1 MLTEGECGI
10 CCENVFDEGDATGM
24 EDMVPLLD
32 KPRLGDCPWGVIG
45 LFLFLFL
52 LGMGGGSGDALIS
65 SERWMRERSQVASCT
80 GEEVDTEDGGVAA
93 ARAS

>member
-1 MLTEGECGI
+1 MLTEGECGM
-10 CCENVFDEGDATGM
+10 CCENLFDEGDATGM

-32 KPRLGDCPWGVIG
+32 KPRLEDCPWGVIG
-45 LFLFLFL
+45 LFL
-52 LGMGGGSGDALIS
+52 LGMGGGCGDALIS